1 MNEKNFDHIL
11 LFKTNIKTKR
21 DIKKIAPIL
30 TVQKEIIKWNVDLH
44 DNDRVLRIISTG
56 IKNEQIVDLLQSI
69 GYACSELE

>member
-21 DIKKIAPIL
+21 DIKKVALIL

-44 DNDRVLRIISTG
+44 DNDRVLRIISAG